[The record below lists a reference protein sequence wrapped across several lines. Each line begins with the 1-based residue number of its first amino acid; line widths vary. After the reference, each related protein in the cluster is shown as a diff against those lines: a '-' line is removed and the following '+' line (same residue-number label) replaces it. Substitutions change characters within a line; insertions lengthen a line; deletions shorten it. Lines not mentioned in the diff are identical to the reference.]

1 MIYKERIYF
10 FSLLVALSAL
20 ANPRLAAAADLRK
33 VTFSY
38 SAVSMTWYP
47 VKVALE
53 KGFFRSEGLE
63 PQLIQ
68 MNGNV
73 ATVALAN
80 GYIDFS
86 LNISPVL
93 NGAIQG
99 LGTKLVAGLNSRP
112 LFALV
117 VRPEINAP
125 SDLKGKVF
133 AVSSFGNTQAIL
145 TEKHLQHLGLKKGEY
160 QLLAMGA
167 TPARI
172 AALEKNIAQGSLM
185 PLPTNVQLE
194 NKGYRLLGNTAE
206 IVINPIAG
214 LGVHEDKIKKDPDLI
229 QRVIR
234 ASLRSLQLLQTN
246 AKDTVKILMAWT
258 RATEKDALRSLELA
272 KPGFSKNGMLTD
284 DDLSIEWNF
293 IQQQT
298 KKTSVPVSVAHDMT
312 LLRDVQTDGTRSAI
326 IQWNDSS
333 KTQNKRRQTMRTLDL
348 LASDSSHL
356 PFLYVFKE
364 SKVMEKYGYEID
376 LHIVGGAK
384 APTMAHR
391 AKLALAGEIDFFSGL
406 HHETYRERAKGEKRL
421 TYLAQAQNN
430 WDDRLVALPEIKNVE
445 DLKGRKIVCHSK
457 APCVSGNL
465 RAVLETCGLKPEE
478 INMDVIRRY
487 LRQIFGF
494 RR

>member
-1 MIYKERIYF
+1 MILREGIYF
-10 FSLLVALSAL
+10 FSLLIALSAL

-53 KGFFRSEGLE
+53 KGFFRSEGVE

-93 NGAIQG
+93 NGAMQG
-99 LGTKLVAGLNSRP
+99 LGTKLVAALNSRP

-125 SDLKGKVF
+125 NDLKGKVF

-229 QRVIR
+229 KRVLR
-234 ASLRSLQLLQTN
+234 ASLRSLQLLQAN
-246 AKDTVKILMAWT
+246 AKDTVKTLMDSRHRKG
-258 RATEKDALRSLELA
+258 RAPLAGVGQARFQQERHADRRRSQYRMEFHSA
-272 KPGFSKNGMLTD
+272 ADQENQRTGVD
-284 DDLSIEWNF
+284 R
-293 IQQQT
+293 
-298 KKTSVPVSVAHDMT
+298 ARHDT
-312 LLRDVQTDGTRSAI
+312 T
-326 IQWNDSS
+326 
-333 KTQNKRRQTMRTLDL
+333 KRRADRDG
-348 LASDSSHL
+348 ASL
-356 PFLYVFKE
+356 IR
-364 SKVMEKYGYEID
+364 G
-376 LHIVGGAK
+376 
-384 APTMAHR
+384 
-391 AKLALAGEIDFFSGL
+391 
-406 HHETYRERAKGEKRL
+406 
-421 TYLAQAQNN
+421 
-430 WDDRLVALPEIKNVE
+430 
-445 DLKGRKIVCHSK
+445 
-457 APCVSGNL
+457 
-465 RAVLETCGLKPEE
+465 
-478 INMDVIRRY
+478 VIRR
-487 LRQIFGF
+487 LGLNATSSVVKLI
-494 RR
+494 

>member
-1 MIYKERIYF
+1 MLKF
-10 FSLLVALSAL
+10 LLIQLLLLL
-20 ANPRLAAAADLRK
+20 AITRPAFLATTDARK

-38 SAVSMTWYP
+38 SAVSMTWFP

-53 KGFFRSEGLE
+53 KGFFRNEGIE

-80 GYIDFS
+80 GHIDFS

-93 NGAIQG
+93 NGAMQG
-99 LGTKLVAGLNSRP
+99 LRTKLVAALNSRP

-117 VRPEINAP
+117 VRPEISSPA
-125 SDLKGKVF
+125 DLKGKVF

-194 NKGYRLLGNTAE
+194 NRGYRLLGNTAE

-214 LGVHEDKIKKDPDLI
+214 LGVQEEKIKKERDLI
-229 QRVIR
+229 KRTIR
-234 ASLRSLQLLQTN
+234 ACLGSLQLLQT
-246 AKDTVKILMAWT
+246 DPQETIGILMQWT
-258 RATEKDALRSLELA
+258 GANEKDALRSLELA

-284 DDLSIEWNF
+284 DDLKIEWGF

-298 KKTSVPVSVAHDMT
+298 KKFNIPLSIAHDMSP
-312 LLRDVQTDGTRSAI
+312 LREVQAEMG
-326 IQWNDSS
+326 
-333 KTQNKRRQTMRTLDL
+333 
-348 LASDSSHL
+348 
-356 PFLYVFKE
+356 
-364 SKVMEKYGYEID
+364 
-376 LHIVGGAK
+376 
-384 APTMAHR
+384 
-391 AKLALAGEIDFFSGL
+391 
-406 HHETYRERAKGEKRL
+406 
-421 TYLAQAQNN
+421 
-430 WDDRLVALPEIKNVE
+430 
-445 DLKGRKIVCHSK
+445 
-457 APCVSGNL
+457 
-465 RAVLETCGLKPEE
+465 
-478 INMDVIRRY
+478 IR
-487 LRQIFGF
+487 
-494 RR
+494 